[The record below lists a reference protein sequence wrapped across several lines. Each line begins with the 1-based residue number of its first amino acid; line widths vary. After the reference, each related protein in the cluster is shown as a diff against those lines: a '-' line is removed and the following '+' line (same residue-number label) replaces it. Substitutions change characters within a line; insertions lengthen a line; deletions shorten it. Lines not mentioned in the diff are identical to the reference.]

1 MLAAV
6 TQDREKLR
14 ARLAAETDARKRL
27 EAEKRELES
36 RLRLGSTTSDVNSRK
51 VQGVQHKIAR
61 QKEELAEMR
70 TMLQQQTIE
79 IGNLHAA
86 ALTRDKRMVDLEKKL
101 SQVRAD
107 K

>member
-36 RLRLGSTTSDVNSRK
+36 KLRLGSTTSDVNSRK
-51 VQGVQHKIAR
+51 ALGVQNKLVRQEEELRDQVGVVHGEALDLRARVKEVDRLREAR
-61 QKEELAEMR
+61 Q
-70 TMLQQQTIE
+70 
-79 IGNLHAA
+79 
-86 ALTRDKRMVDLEKKL
+86 V
-101 SQVRAD
+101 
-107 K
+107 

>member
-6 TQDREKLR
+6 SRDREKLSG
-14 ARLAAETDARKRL
+14 RLAAEADARRRL

-36 RLRLGSTTSDVNSRK
+36 KLRLGSTTSDVNSRK
-51 VQGVQHKIAR
+51 ALGVQNKLVR
-61 QKEELAEMR
+61 QEEELAEMR
-70 TMLQQQTIE
+70 TMLQQQAVE
-79 IGNLHAA
+79 IGYLHAA
-86 ALTRDKRMVDLEKKL
+86 ALPRDQRMVDLEKKL